1 MINVVIV
8 DDHPIVRAGM
18 KAILDGT
25 GDIHVLAEGGCGEDA
40 ILLVERFMP
49 DVLVLDIGLPDKN
62 GLEVTSNLQNKNPK
76 TAILI
81 LTAHDDP
88 QMILSI
94 LENGAVGY
102 ILKDEALETL
112 ANAVRAAARGKSWL
126 SPSIASQIIQKVVK
140 HDQERINSACSGLSD
155 DDLTPR
161 ELEILQL
168 LGQGLDNTAI
178 ADRLTLT
185 KRTVQNH
192 ISTIYSKMG
201 VKTRAEAMLY
211 AIQHGISRIT

>member
-25 GDIHVLAEGGCGEDA
+25 DDIRVQAEGGCGEDA
-40 ILLVERFMP
+40 IRLVEQLSP
-49 DVLVLDIGLPDKN
+49 DVLILDIGLPDKN
-62 GLEVTSNLQNKNPK
+62 GMDVTLNIHEMNKK

-88 QMILSI
+88 QIILSI

-112 ANAVRAAARGKSWL
+112 ASAVRAAACGKNWL
-126 SPSIASQIIQKVVK
+126 SPSIAGQIIQRAVK
-140 HDQERINSACSGLSD
+140 KEEEKSKIQFIGNANDL
-155 DDLTPR
+155 LTPR
-161 ELEILQL
+161 ELEVLRL
-168 LGQGLDNTAI
+168 LAAGLDNTAI
-178 ADRLTLT
+178 ADHLTLT

-201 VKTRAEAMLY
+201 VNTRTEAMLY
-211 AIQHGISRIT
+211 ALQHGINQVS

>member
-1 MINVVIV
+1 MITVVIV

-25 GDIHVLAEGGCGEDA
+25 DDIRVQAEGGCGEEA
-40 ILLVERFMP
+40 IRLVESFAP
-49 DVLVLDIGLPDKN
+49 DVLILDIGLPDKN
-62 GLEVTSNLQNKNPK
+62 GVEVTSILHEKNKK

-88 QMILSI
+88 RIILSI

-102 ILKDEALETL
+102 ILKDEAVETL
-112 ANAVRAAARGKSWL
+112 AGAVRAAACGKSWL
-126 SPSIASQIIQKVVK
+126 SPSIASQVIQRAVK
-140 HDQERINSACSGLSD
+140 NEDVISNENMEDKTNNL
-155 DDLTPR
+155 LTPR
-161 ELEILQL
+161 EMEVLRL
-168 LGQGLDNTAI
+168 LAAGLDNTAI

-201 VKTRAEAMLY
+201 VNTRTEAMLY
-211 AIQHGISRIT
+211 AIHHRITQVT